1 MFNILISN
9 GELIDKITIL
19 LIKQEKI
26 KDTDKLEYI
35 CNELKYLNKFLD
47 KLKLQFDLETK
58 IKQLKTI
65 NLKLWD
71 IEDNIRLKEKNKQF
85 DSEFIELARSVY
97 ITNDERAK
105 VKLDINILTKSELVE
120 VKSYEKYNS

>member
-1 MFNILISN
+1 MFNIAISN

-35 CNELKYLNKFLD
+35 CNENKFLD

-58 IKQLKTI
+58 IRQLKTI
-65 NLKLWD
+65 NLKLWN

-105 VKLDINILTKSELVE
+105 TKLDINILTKSELVE

>member
-1 MFNILISN
+1 M
-9 GELIDKITIL
+9 DKKKIVAIIPIRKNSRR
-19 LIKQEKI
+19 IK
-26 KDTDKLEYI
+26 
-35 CNELKYLNKFLD
+35 NKNFINFFKGNSL
-47 KLKLQFDLETK
+47 LETK

-85 DSEFIELARSVY
+85 DNEFIELARSVY

-105 VKLDINILTKSELVE
+105 VKLDINILTKSELIE
-120 VKSYEKYNS
+120 VKSYEKYHS

>member
-1 MFNILISN
+1 MFNIPISN

-58 IKQLKTI
+58 IRQLKTI

-85 DSEFIELARSVY
+85 DNEFIELARSVY

-120 VKSYEKYNS
+120 VKSYEKYHS

>member
-1 MFNILISN
+1 MFNIPISN
-9 GELIDKITIL
+9 GELSDKITIL

-85 DSEFIELARSVY
+85 DNEFIELARSVY

-105 VKLDINILTKSELVE
+105 VKLDINILTKSELIE
-120 VKSYEKYNS
+120 VKSYEKYHS